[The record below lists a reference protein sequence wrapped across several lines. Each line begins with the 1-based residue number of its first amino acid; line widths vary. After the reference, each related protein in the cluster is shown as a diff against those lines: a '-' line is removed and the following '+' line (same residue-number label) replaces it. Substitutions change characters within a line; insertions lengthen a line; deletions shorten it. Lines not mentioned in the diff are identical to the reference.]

1 MRKRREGEEKEGV
14 MLLRLWRREEVR
26 KIVEEGGEGRAK

>member
-1 MRKRREGEEKEGV
+1 MKEGGGMKEGV

-26 KIVEEGGEGRAK
+26 KIVEEG